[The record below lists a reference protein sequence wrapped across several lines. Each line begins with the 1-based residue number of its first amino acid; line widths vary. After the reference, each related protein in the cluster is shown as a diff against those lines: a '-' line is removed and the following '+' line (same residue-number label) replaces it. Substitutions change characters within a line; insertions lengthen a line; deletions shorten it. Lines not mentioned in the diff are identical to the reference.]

1 MEHKTKG
8 ILLSAFGRVGYIYA
22 AFNMCVSIKRHNKDI
37 KVALAFDREIFKY
50 LDPRK
55 IELFDDLIEIPKE
68 QFTSKDGNKLG
79 IDPAKY
85 KTSIYKYLPYDET
98 LILDVDGCALQDLQ
112 PLIDLLSS
120 QSGSIYTDTTGYGK
134 VDVWASMEYM
144 KEVFEVD
151 VIHSIQ
157 SSWMYVKKPLKEFFD
172 SVENNLS
179 KIDKNKI
186 NLWGNTIPDELV
198 YQGTFAQYSIDPSV
212 DIKPILFGNYY
223 DNRTFSELEKEYY
236 ILSLYGNGLGRKE
249 TKQRYIDFYDR
260 IMRNNCLDLG
270 YDHDYKSGYIMQDKH
285 LNFR

>member
-1 MEHKTKG
+1 MESKTKG

-22 AFNMCVSIKRHNKDI
+22 AFNMCVSIKRFNKYI

-50 LDPRK
+50 LSPDK

-68 QFTSKDGNKLG
+68 QFISTNGNSLG

-112 PLIDLLSS
+112 PLIEELSVLD
-120 QSGSIYTDTTGYGK
+120 GNIFTDTYGYGK
-134 VDVWASMEYM
+134 LDVWASMDYM
-144 KEVFEVD
+144 KEVFGVD
-151 VIHSIQ
+151 IAHSIQ
-157 SSWMYVKKPLKEFFD
+157 SSWMYIKKPFKDFFD
-172 SVENNLS
+172 SLERNLLL
-179 KIDKNKI
+179 IDKNKI
-186 NLWGNTIPDELV
+186 HLWGNTIPDELI
-198 YQGTFAQYSIDPSV
+198 YQGTLAQYNIDPSV
-212 DIKPILFGNYY
+212 NIRPILFGNYY

-260 IMRNNCLDLG
+260 VMRNNCIELG
-270 YDHDYKSGYIMQDKH
+270 FNHDYKSGYIMQDKH

>member
-22 AFNMCVSIKRHNKDI
+22 AFNMCASIKRFNKDI
-37 KVALAFDREIFKY
+37 KVALAFDRVIFNY
-50 LDPRK
+50 LDPKK

-68 QFTSKDGNKLG
+68 QFTSKNGNKLG

-112 PLIDLLSS
+112 SLIDLLSS
-120 QSGSIYTDTTGYGK
+120 QEGNIFTDTKGYGK
-134 VDVWASMEYM
+134 IDVWASMEYM
-144 KEVFEVD
+144 KEVFKVD
-151 VIHSIQ
+151 VTCSIQ
-157 SSWMYVKKPLKEFFD
+157 SSWMYVKKPFKEFFD
-172 SVENNLS
+172 SVESNLS

-198 YQGTFAQYSIDPSV
+198 YQGTFAQFGIDPSV

-223 DNRTFSELEKEYY
+223 DNRTFTELEKEFY

-260 IMRNNCLDLG
+260 IMRNNCLELG
-270 YDHDYKSGYIMQDKH
+270 YNHDYKSGYIMQDKH

>member
-22 AFNMCVSIKRHNKDI
+22 AFNMCASIKRFNKDI
-37 KVALAFDREIFKY
+37 KVALAFDRVIFNY
-50 LDPRK
+50 LDPKK
-55 IELFDDLIEIPKE
+55 IALFDDLIEIPKE
-68 QFTSKDGNKLG
+68 QFISKDGNQMG

-112 PLIDLLSS
+112 PLIDLLSN
-120 QSGSIYTDTTGYGK
+120 QEGNIFTDTSGYGK
-134 VDVWASMEYM
+134 LDVWASMDYM
-144 KEVFEVD
+144 KEVFGVD
-151 VIHSIQ
+151 ITCSIQ
-157 SSWMYVKKPLKEFFD
+157 SSWMYVKKPMDEFFN

-179 KIDKNKI
+179 KIDKTKI

-198 YQGTFAQYSIDPSV
+198 YQGTFAQYGIDPSI

-223 DNRTFSELEKEYY
+223 ENRTFSELEKEFY

-260 IMRNNCLDLG
+260 IMRNNCLELG